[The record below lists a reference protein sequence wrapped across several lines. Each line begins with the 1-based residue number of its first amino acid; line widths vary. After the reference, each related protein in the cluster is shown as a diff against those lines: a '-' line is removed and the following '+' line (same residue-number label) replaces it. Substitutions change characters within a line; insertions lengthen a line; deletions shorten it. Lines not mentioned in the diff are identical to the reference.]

1 VADES
6 QPDPSPPP
14 ASGSRPPLPLAER
27 RRRFREIWMGLVL
40 IAAVSALLLLPSI
53 TGLTQGVGDSGLFLF
68 LNAITVTLILIF
80 GFLVIRNF
88 WKLVGER
95 RRGILGSHLNLK
107 FVAAFVLITLVTT
120 SGLFIVSAFFITQSI
135 DKWFSVQV
143 DRALEESGEV
153 AESYY
158 ESTASNAMFYGSR
171 IAESIAQARLMRG
184 DDRSRLESLVQVKQ
198 REYNL
203 GVVEVFSAAGEELVS
218 GINPEIPAASFSRPD
233 SELVQAALAGRAGWQ
248 VDEVGGGDVVRGAV
262 PILIAGAGGEAVG
275 VVVVNV
281 LIPFSQ
287 ARKVAS
293 IRSTL
298 DAYRQLQP
306 TAGHIRG
313 AYLLELLLAF
323 SVVMMLALWM
333 GFRLAKGVTGPIR
346 ALAEGTAEVARG
358 NLDVSVQ
365 TSSDD
370 EIGFLVGSFNQMI
383 RDLRDARG
391 GLERSATELERRR
404 RYREIV
410 LGTVGAGVVS
420 VDAEGRIST
429 INPSAQRYLGIPAG
443 TGLLGQKL
451 SEVVHRPELTG
462 VIEELSGALHPG
474 VRESIRRQVQ
484 VPLDDDVATLF
495 VTLTVM
501 HDEAGEVLGTVVV
514 FDDYTQLVKVQRMA
528 AWREVARR
536 IAHEIKNPLTPIQLS
551 AQRLRRRFADQF
563 ADDSEGGKV
572 FEECV
577 DAITGQVETL
587 KVLVDEF
594 QNFARLPAAQPQ
606 PDDLN
611 HIVTEVMA
619 SYAGT
624 DGVEFETDLE
634 PELPTVEVD
643 REQMRRALTNLVDN
657 AVSAVRRRI
666 EQGEA
671 EAPGRVALKSAHDP
685 LLQSVRIEVADDGVG
700 IPPQD
705 RRRVFEPYFSTKERG
720 TGLGLAIVSRI
731 VADHRG
737 YIRVQQNEPR
747 GTRFVVELPVPRIE
761 TERGGAAPEVSVGV
775 AR

>member
-1 VADES
+1 V
-6 QPDPSPPP
+6 
-14 ASGSRPPLPLAER
+14 
-27 RRRFREIWMGLVL
+27 RELWIGVVL
-40 IAAVSALLLLPSI
+40 IAAVGGLLLLPSI
-53 TGLTQGVGDSGLFLF
+53 KGFTQGVGDSGLWLF
-68 LNAITVTLILIF
+68 LNAVIVILILILIF
-80 GFLVIRNF
+80 VVTRNF

-107 FVAAFVLITLVTT
+107 FVAAFVLIALVTT
-120 SGLFIVSAFFITQSI
+120 SGLFLVSAFFITQSI

-143 DRALEESGEV
+143 DRALDESGDV
-153 AESYY
+153 AASYY
-158 ESTASNAMFYGSR
+158 ESTGSSAMFYGSR
-171 IAESIAQARLMRG
+171 IAELISTQRLLREGAQG
-184 DDRSRLESLVQVKQ
+184 DLEELVQAKQ

-203 GVVEVFSAAGEELVS
+203 GVVEVFDAHGDEVVS
-218 GINPEIPAASFSRPD
+218 GINPEIPAASFASADP
-233 SELVQAALAGRAGWQ
+233 ELVRAALHGEKSWH
-248 VDEVGGGDVVRGAV
+248 VDEVGSGDVVRGAV
-262 PILIAGAGGEAVG
+262 PIPSLRRGRTAGA
-275 VVVVNV
+275 VVVNV

-306 TAGHIRG
+306 TAGHIRT

-323 SVVMMLALWM
+323 SVVLMLALWM
-333 GFRLAKGVTGPIR
+333 GFRLAKGVTDPIR

-365 TSSDD
+365 ATSDD

-391 GLERSATELERRR
+391 GIERSATELERRR
-404 RYREIV
+404 RYMEIV

-429 INPSAQRYLGIPAG
+429 INPSAQRFLGIPAG
-443 TGLLGQKL
+443 SGLLGQKL
-451 SEVVHRPELTG
+451 ADVVHRPELTQ
-462 VIEELSGALHPG
+462 VIAELSGALRPG

-484 VPLDDDVATLF
+484 VPLDDDMATLF

-501 HDEAGEVLGTVVV
+501 HDEAGDTLGTVVV

-551 AQRLRRRFADQF
+551 AQRLRRRFAEQF
-563 ADDSEGGKV
+563 AGSPENEKV
-572 FEECV
+572 FDECV
-577 DAITGQVETL
+577 DAITTQVDTL

-594 QNFARLPAAQPQ
+594 QNFARLPAAQPR

-611 HIVTEVMA
+611 RIVSEAMA

-624 DGVEFETDLE
+624 DDVVFDTELD
-634 PELPTVEVD
+634 PALPTVDVD
-643 REQMRRALTNLVDN
+643 REQMRRALTNLIDN
-657 AVSAVRRRI
+657 AVAAVKRRL
-666 EQGEA
+666 ELEGVDT
-671 EAPGRVALKSAHDP
+671 PGRVTLRSAHDP
-685 LLQSVRIEVADDGVG
+685 QLQSVRIEVADDGIG
-700 IPPQD
+700 IPQQD
-705 RRRVFEPYFSTKERG
+705 RRRVFEPYFSTKDRG

-731 VADHRG
+731 VADHHG
-737 YIRVQQNEPR
+737 YIRVQANEPR
-747 GTRFVVELPVPRIE
+747 GARFVVELPVSRQGE
-761 TERGGAAPEVSVGV
+761 DRGSVSGESSLGIS
-775 AR
+775 R

>member
-1 VADES
+1 LPEET
-6 QPDPSPPP
+6 PRDPSSLP
-14 ASGSRPPLPLAER
+14 AAGWRPPLPVAER
-27 RRRFREIWMGLVL
+27 RRRVREFWIGVVV
-40 IAAVSALLLLPSI
+40 IAAVSGLLLLPSI

-68 LNAITVTLILIF
+68 LNAVIVILILILIF
-80 GFLVIRNF
+80 VVTRNF

-107 FVAAFVLITLVTT
+107 FVAAFVLIALVTT

-153 AESYY
+153 AETYY
-158 ESTASNAMFYGSR
+158 ESTAHNSTFYGAR
-171 IAESIAQARLMRG
+171 IAQNIAAGSLLREGAQAE
-184 DDRSRLESLVQVKQ
+184 LEDLIQKKQ

-203 GVVEVFSAAGEELVS
+203 GVVEVFGPDGDQRVS
-218 GINPEIPAASFSRPD
+218 GINPEIPATSFSSPD
-233 SELVQAALAGRAGWQ
+233 PDFVREALRGEASWR
-248 VDEVGGGDVVRGAV
+248 VDEVGSGDVVRSAV
-262 PILIAGAGGEAVG
+262 PIPSLRRGKTAGA
-275 VVVVNV
+275 VVVNV

-306 TAGHIRG
+306 TAGHIRT
-313 AYLLELLLAF
+313 AYLLELMLAF
-323 SVVMMLALWM
+323 SVVLMLALWM

-365 TSSDD
+365 ATSDD
-370 EIGFLVGSFNQMI
+370 EIGFLVKSFNGMI
-383 RDLRDARG
+383 RDLRDARSG
-391 GLERSATELERRR
+391 IERSATELERRR
-404 RYREIV
+404 RYMEIV

-420 VDAEGRIST
+420 LDAEGRIST

-443 TGLLGQKL
+443 SGLLGQKL
-451 SEVVHRPELTG
+451 SDVVHRPEL
-462 VIEELSGALHPG
+462 IQLIAELSGALRPG

-484 VPLDDDVATLF
+484 VPIDDDMATLF

-501 HDEAGEVLGTVVV
+501 HDEAGDALGTVVV

-551 AQRLRRRFADQF
+551 AQRLRRRFAEQF
-563 ADDSEGGKV
+563 AGNPENEKV
-572 FEECV
+572 FDECV
-577 DAITGQVETL
+577 DAITTQVDTL

-594 QNFARLPAAQPQ
+594 QNFARLPAAQPR

-611 HIVTEVMA
+611 RIVSEAMA

-624 DGVEFETDLE
+624 EDVVFDTELD
-634 PELPTVEVD
+634 PNLPTVDVD
-643 REQMRRALTNLVDN
+643 REQMRRALTNLIDN
-657 AVSAVRRRI
+657 AVAAVKRRL
-666 EQGEA
+666 EQDDA
-671 EAPGRVALKSAHDP
+671 EPPGRVTLRSAHDP
-685 LLQSVRIEVADDGVG
+685 LLQSVRIEVADDGIG
-700 IPPQD
+700 IPQQD
-705 RRRVFEPYFSTKERG
+705 RRRVFEPYFSTKDRG

-731 VADHRG
+731 VADHHG
-737 YIRVQQNEPR
+737 YIRVQANEPR
-747 GTRFVVELPVPRIE
+747 GARFVVELPTSRQGDDRNVVPGE
-761 TERGGAAPEVSVGV
+761 AAAEN